1 MEQVKDI
8 LKKEKEVKRI
18 GFRSLKNGEIIIC
31 FKNKED
37 IPSST
42 LNLQSPG
49 YINSFGNLI
58 IDIF

>member
-18 GFRSLKNGEIIIC
+18 GFRSLKNGEIIDC
-31 FKNKED
+31 FTNKED

-49 YINSFGNLI
+49 HINSFGNLI